1 MNKCIAL
8 TIFVIFSSISVY
20 SQNALQSNSESSRPN
35 GHWSGW
41 IERGNQRYDISME
54 LKESEGKWVGEFEMP
69 SMGYQ
74 KHDLLG
80 VKVQNNPQKQITIS
94 LPLPVGSLKL
104 LGTFAGSAFIKGTL
118 EPVTLV
124 KGQWKSLGIAGA
136 FEMRRGQKPELPYEI
151 HEVGFSNGGI
161 NLSGSLYLPKGNGP
175 FPAAVFISGSGD
187 AKRGE
192 GGFISDRL
200 ARAGIAVLAYDK
212 RGVGSST
219 GNWKSA
225 SFDDLGSDATA
236 ALEALRKFQKIDSS
250 KIGLICQSQGC
261 WIAPIAVR
269 NGAKVNLLV
278 SMSAP
283 AVTVSDEHL
292 DYYKVTLEAGGFSS
306 SDINKAFE
314 LVRTDQAVSLGL
326 KTWAELQAVIEKY
339 QSEGW
344 FRFLKYEPMTIDNPL
359 RAFQRKT
366 ALYDP
371 QKDLNSLP
379 IPSLWLYGTSD
390 KIIPVAESIAR
401 IKQLRSKIKPEVIIL
416 NGADHSLTVWLPE
429 KLPEAAENYPLN
441 IINWIKTK

>member
-1 MNKCIAL
+1 
-8 TIFVIFSSISVY
+8 
-20 SQNALQSNSESSRPN
+20 
-35 GHWSGW
+35 
-41 IERGNQRYDISME
+41 
-54 LKESEGKWVGEFEMP
+54 
-69 SMGYQ
+69 
-74 KHDLLG
+74 
-80 VKVQNNPQKQITIS
+80 
-94 LPLPVGSLKL
+94 
-104 LGTFAGSAFIKGTL
+104 
-118 EPVTLV
+118 
-124 KGQWKSLGIAGA
+124 
-136 FEMRRGQKPELPYEI
+136 MRRGQKPELPYEI